1 MFGSSTGKRVCPVA
15 CKVGA
20 RIWVNP
26 SECSEFGLLVGRSCD
41 IGPPSSTKNCGSCTK
56 ASSEVGGVQRDPSDI
71 RVSCFLGKRRQ
82 VLFLFREERAPFL
95 VLPKGDFVLIGGE
108 VAHTFGLTSAI
119 TLGMAKSY
127 GEPVGAK
134 VWDEGIACHA
144 ALMARGEGAGMVPR
158 PDPSTSDTNVAADLD
173 AELEW

>member
-1 MFGSSTGKRVCPVA
+1 MFGSFAGKRVCPVA
-15 CKVGA
+15 CKVGG

-26 SECSEFGLLVGRSCD
+26 SECSEFGLL
-41 IGPPSSTKNCGSCTK
+41 CGSCTK

-95 VLPKGDFVLIGGE
+95 VLPKGDLLIGGE

-127 GEPVGAK
+127 GGPVGAK

-173 AELEW
+173 VELEW